1 MQLTIA
7 KYCKEEKVC
16 GQKTNEKGITLV
28 ALVITI
34 VLLIILS
41 TVTINVAMGENG
53 LINQARRAKMLSEQE
68 ASEEEGQLNTLIGS
82 LTNII
87 NGIPEITVKYAQE
100 NNMEFTETT
109 RIADDLKN
117 VITVPGGFHIA
128 DDSGMLVEE
137 GIVIEDKDGNQF
149 VWIPVGTY
157 KVSETIDETESLT
170 NNLSRR
176 TFSSSSSTEVQE
188 NDGISNQFYGE
199 ENENSVAKDR
209 IDAFKSSATDN
220 GGFYIGRY
228 EVGTE
233 TERTETTASLTTP
246 LVQANMYPYTNVTR
260 DQAKIQ
266 SEEMYSGDEYVVSE
280 LMSSYAWDTALNFI
294 CQTNVGTG
302 KGYALATTNEDT
314 YANIGTEIVSKTGEY
329 TEDEYSNIYDF
340 LGNCFEFTTEYSNNK
355 GVIRGGDC
363 ANEFGYA
370 AYRYAE
376 EITAAYPNESFR
388 VQLYIK
394 EDGTATPTEKYTD
407 IYVTRY
413 TDGTLGFCSTE
424 DTILGKQVAKVY
436 GNIKGQSYTVGGTES
451 NPTSNVPW
459 FNDRTSIKSVVF
471 VDDIVPYST
480 AGWFIGCT
488 ALSQI
493 NNIENLDTS
502 GVVDMQFMFAF
513 CTNAQ
518 FTELD
523 LSTFDTS
530 NVTNMMCM
538 FYESTALNTI
548 TLGRWDTSKVTN
560 MRAMFGADSGA
571 MALTTISGLEYFNT
585 SNVTT
590 IRGMF
595 MNCEKIK
602 TLNLSSFDTSKVT
615 DMQYLLANCRSL
627 ETVTV
632 SKDKWNDANANTTGI
647 MNGCTA
653 KIIEV

>member
-53 LINQARRAKMLSEQE
+53 LINQARRAKILSEQE
-68 ASEEEGQLNTLIGS
+68 AADGDGQINTLIGS
-82 LTNII
+82 LTNVI
-87 NGIPEITVKYAQE
+87 NGIPEITVKYAQD
-100 NNMEFTETT
+100 NKMEFAETT

-128 DDSGMLVEE
+128 DDSGLLVEE

-209 IDAFKSSATDN
+209 IDSFKASATNN

-228 EVGTE
+228 EAGTQ
-233 TERTETTASLTTP
+233 TERTETTTSLTTP
-246 LVQANMYPYTNVTR
+246 LVQANMYPYINVTR
-260 DQAKIQ
+260 DQAKMQ
-266 SEEMYSGDEYVVSE
+266 AETMYSGDEYVVSE
-280 LMSSYAWDTALNFI
+280 LISSYAWDTALNFI
-294 CQTNVGTG
+294 CQTNVGMG
-302 KGYALATTNEDT
+302 KGYTLAMTNENT
-314 YANIGTEIVSKTGEY
+314 YANIGTRERTKTGEY
-329 TEDEYSNIYDF
+329 MADEYSNIYDF
-340 LGNCFEFTTEYSNNK
+340 LGNCFEFTTEYCNNK
-355 GVIRGGDC
+355 GVVRGGDFY
-363 ANEFGYA
+363 NDFGNA
-370 AYRYAE
+370 AFRTADD
-376 EITAAYPNESFR
+376 ITVAYPNEAFR

-394 EDGTATPTEKYTD
+394 EDGATTSTEKYTD

-413 TDGTLGFCSTE
+413 TDGTLGFCST
-424 DTILGKQVAKVY
+424 DDKIFGKQVAKEY
-436 GNIKGQSYTVGGTES
+436 GNIKGQNFKVEGSES
-451 NPTSNVPW
+451 NLISNVPW
-459 FNDRTSIKSVVF
+459 FDDRANIKSVTF
-471 VDDIVPYST
+471 VDEIIPYST
-480 AGWFIGCT
+480 SYWFLKCT
-488 ALSQI
+488 ELNKI
-493 NNIENLDTS
+493 DKIENLNTS
-502 GVVDMQFMFAF
+502 STVDMQGMFAF
-513 CTNAQ
+513 CTNTQ

-530 NVTNMMCM
+530 NVTNMMGM
-538 FYESTALNTI
+538 FYESTSLTTI

-560 MRAMFGADSGA
+560 MRVMFGADSGA
-571 MALTTISGLEYFNT
+571 MSLTTISGLEYFNT

-590 IRGMF
+590 MRGMF
-595 MNCEKIK
+595 YNCPQIQA
-602 TLNLSSFDTSKVT
+602 LNLSSFDTSKVT
-615 DMQYLLANCRSL
+615 DMQYMFAECTSL
-627 ETVTV
+627 KTITI
-632 SKDKWNDANANTTGI
+632 SNDKWNDSNANKSGI
-647 MNGCTA
+647 MNNCYA
-653 KIIEV
+653 SIIRI